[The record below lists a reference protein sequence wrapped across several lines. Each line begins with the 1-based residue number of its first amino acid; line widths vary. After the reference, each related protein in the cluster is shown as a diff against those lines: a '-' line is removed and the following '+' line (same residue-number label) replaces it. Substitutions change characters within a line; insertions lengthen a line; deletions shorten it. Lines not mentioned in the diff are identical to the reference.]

1 MFRCLRKYVDLR
13 STPYLDYFAH
23 LLRVTVNIVLD
34 LAVFDLIEEESI
46 GFWDRCLEAYLESQ
60 TIQAQSDVPNGTV
73 GFDLITPHVQLP
85 LMPLLL

>member
-1 MFRCLRKYVDLR
+1 M
-13 STPYLDYFAH
+13 
-23 LLRVTVNIVLD
+23 NIVLD

-60 TIQAQSDVPNGTV
+60 TIQAQSDVSQWDCRLRFNNPSC
-73 GFDLITPHVQLP
+73 QLP